1 MEPYVFQ
8 SLLTQVK
15 TLNDH
20 YSKLNEPSGD
30 SFNVF
35 RILKMETSEVK
46 LHSAFLAELLNPN
59 GSHGLKD
66 VFLRHF
72 VGMVCSKSVVFDTTT
87 ALVQVERYT
96 GMISKDELEG
106 GYIDILITDRFNKH
120 IIIENKIN
128 AGDQK
133 NQLLRYYNFSPG
145 AEIIYLT
152 LDGKS
157 PSEAS
162 CASLE
167 QDKHFKCSSYQSDIK
182 QWLEQ
187 CRKEAAT
194 SPIVRESI
202 SQYINL
208 IKYLTNQT
216 LNNIMS
222 KDLDELLLN
231 NLEASF
237 LVADGLDHALK
248 SLIGQLVDSLTAVYS
263 IRGLVCSS
271 NINLDKNYT
280 GIFFTNR
287 DWKYVSLAFQFQN
300 YDKILNYGF
309 VCKKDPAK
317 FLIPDDVRVSLGNI
331 PSNEEETNKWWP
343 WYNKVE
349 EPFDDWS
356 KYKAYESIKNGSML
370 KTISEKVEFLLDKSS
385 LLEL

>member
-1 MEPYVFQ
+1 MELHVFQ
-8 SLLTQVK
+8 TLLTQIK

-20 YSKLNEPSGD
+20 YTKINELTGD

-35 RILKMETSEVK
+35 KILKVETSEVK
-46 LHSAFLAELLNPN
+46 LHSAFIAELLNPK

-72 VGMVCSKSVVFDTTT
+72 VEMVCSKNLVFDTAT

-106 GYIDILITDRFNKH
+106 GYIDILITDGLNKR
-120 IIIENKIN
+120 IIIENKIK

-157 PSEAS
+157 PSDAS
-162 CASLE
+162 CASLK
-167 QDKHFKCSSYQSDIK
+167 QDEHFKCSSYQSDII

-216 LNNIMS
+216 LSNIMS
-222 KDLDELLLN
+222 KDLDKVLLS

-237 LVADGLDHALK
+237 LIADGLDHALK
-248 SLIGQLVDSLTAVYS
+248 SLIDELVDSLTSVYS
-263 IRGLVCSS
+263 VRGLVCSS

-280 GIFFTNR
+280 GIFFTNA
-287 DWKYVSLAFQFQN
+287 DWKYVNLAFQFQN

-317 FLIPDDVRVSLGNI
+317 FSIPDELRVSLGNI
-331 PSNEEETNKWWP
+331 PNNELKTNNWWP

-349 EPFDDWS
+349 EPFDDWG
-356 KYKAYESIKNGSML
+356 KYKAYESIRNGSML
-370 KTISEKVEFLLDKSS
+370 KSISEKVEFLLDKSS
-385 LLEL
+385 LLDL